1 MKPLRF
7 YGGVFLVT
15 ASVLMLQIVQTR
27 ILSVV
32 LWYYL
37 AFFVISIA
45 MFGLT
50 AGAVWVFL
58 RGDRFTARTLSYDLA
73 YYSSALGIAVA
84 IGAAFQCSLAVTSP
98 DTLTGLVVFAELT
111 VAIIVPFFFAGVVV
125 ALALTRTPFPIGR
138 VYAFD
143 LAGAAAGCLAVL
155 GLINLTDGPSAL
167 LWVAALAELAAILFA
182 GSAIGVAPAPL
193 PLFGGQLLRPAPLFV
208 LLALLALANGLTPA
222 GLQPLVVKGQ
232 IEAVTNPPIF
242 VRWNSFSR
250 IAVFNWARQ
259 PPHMWGPSPTLDGEK
274 WAMPQRSMNIDGDAA
289 TVSYPVAG
297 DLARAG
303 FLKYDV
309 TNLAQ
314 YLPGHKSA
322 AVIGVGA
329 GRDILSARVFG
340 VPRITGV
347 EINPI
352 LTYLLTTAPDFSDYS
367 GINRLPGITYNVD
380 EARSWFARSRDRFDI
395 IQMSLVDTFAAT
407 GAGAFTLSENGLYT
421 IEGWQIFLS
430 HLNPGGVFTV
440 SRWYGS
446 NNTDEAGRI
455 VSLAV
460 AALLRLGER
469 EPSRHL
475 FLASSGNI
483 ATLIVS
489 RSPFRAEDLTLL
501 HQVADTMKY
510 QVMLSP
516 DGAPA
521 SPVLGRIAASR
532 SEAALAQATADLA
545 LDMSPPTDERPFF
558 FNQLKLFAP
567 WRAIAQQRA
576 IGGVGTTLG
585 NIAAAKTLLILF
597 LLSLA
602 LVIPTVVLPLRP
614 AIADVGRRLAI
625 AGTAY
630 FALIGAGFM
639 CAEIGLLQRL
649 SIFLG
654 HPIYSLSIVL
664 ASLILTAGIGSLISD
679 RLQLRAP
686 RWFVLWCAMTA
697 LYLFALPYFLP
708 AVLHSFEAAGLL
720 ARAAICI
727 VTIAPA
733 GLLMGQGFPTGMRLI
748 AAVDGRPT
756 PWFWGI
762 NGAVSVLASVFA
774 VAVSIAFGIYV
785 TLFAAAFCYAALSA
799 AGLAIGFRQRTSAP
813 TLVAPALR

>member
-1 MKPLRF
+1 MKPRRF

-15 ASVLMLQIVQTR
+15 ASVLMLQIIQTR

-37 AFFVISIA
+37 AFFIISLA

-50 AGAVWVFL
+50 AGAVWVYL
-58 RGDRFTARTLSYDLA
+58 RRERFTVKSLSYDLA
-73 YYSSALGIAVA
+73 YYSSALGVTIALC
-84 IGAAFQCSLAVTSP
+84 GAFQLSLAVTSP
-98 DTLTGLVVFAELT
+98 DSLVELLVFVELIALI
-111 VAIIVPFFFAGVVV
+111 VVPFFFAGIVI
-125 ALALTRTPFPIGR
+125 ALALTRSPFPIGR

-143 LAGAAAGCLAVL
+143 LVGAAAGCLGVL
-155 GLINLTDGPSAL
+155 GLINLTDGPSAM
-167 LWVAALAELAAILFA
+167 LWVGVLAELAAIAFA
-182 GSAIGVAPAPL
+182 GSGIGGAPEPI
-193 PLFGGQLLRPAPLFV
+193 PVFGRQLLRATPLCL
-208 LLALLALANGLTPA
+208 LLALLAFANGVTRA
-222 GLQPLVVKGQ
+222 GLQPLIVKGQ
-232 IEAVTNPPIF
+232 FESQIHPPIF
-242 VRWNSFSR
+242 IRWNSFSR
-250 IAVFNWARQ
+250 IAVFDWARQ
-259 PPHMWGPSPTLDGEK
+259 APHMWGPSPTFDGER
-274 WAMPQRSMNIDGDAA
+274 WAMEQRSMNIDGDAA
-289 TVSYPVAG
+289 TVSYHIKG

-314 YLPGHKSA
+314 FLPGHRSA

-340 VPRITGV
+340 VPKITGI

-352 LTYLLTTAPDFSDYS
+352 LTYLLTTAPDFADYS

-380 EARSWFARSRDRFDI
+380 EARSWFARSPDRFDL

-421 IEGWQIFLS
+421 VEGWKIFLD
-430 HLNPGGVFTV
+430 HLTPGGVFTV
-440 SRWYGS
+440 SRWYAS
-446 NNTDEAGRI
+446 NNVDEAGRI
-455 VSLAV
+455 VSLGV
-460 AALLRLGER
+460 AALLRLGVEDPR
-469 EPSRHL
+469 RHL

-489 RSPFRAEDLTLL
+489 RAPFRAADVALL
-501 HQVADTMKY
+501 HNVADTMRY
-510 QVMLSP
+510 HVLVSP

-521 SPVLGRIAASR
+521 SPVLGNIASSR
-532 SEAALAQATADLA
+532 SAAELSRATSDLT

-567 WRAIAQQRA
+567 WRAVEQARA
-576 IGGVGTTLG
+576 IGGVGSTSG
-585 NIAAAKTLLILF
+585 NIAAAKTLLLLF

-602 LVIPTVVLPLRP
+602 LVIPTVVIPLRP

-625 AGTAY
+625 GGTAY

-664 ASLILTAGIGSLISD
+664 ASLILTTGVGSLISD
-679 RLQLRAP
+679 KLQLRKP
-686 RWFVLWCAMTA
+686 GWFVFWCALTA
-697 LYLFALPYFLP
+697 LYLFALPYLLP
-708 AVLHSFEAAGLL
+708 PLLHHVEAAGLL
-720 ARAAICI
+720 ARATIC
-727 VTIAPA
+727 VTIIAPA
-733 GLLMGQGFPTGMRLI
+733 GLLMGQGFPAGMRMVN
-748 AAVDGRPT
+748 AVDNRPT
-756 PWFWGI
+756 AWFWGI

-785 TLFAAAFCYAALSA
+785 TLFAAAVCYALLPA
-799 AGLAIGFRQRTSAP
+799 AGLAIGFDAR
-813 TLVAPALR
+813 LRLPRGSR